1 MDMAPGLIGGSQ
13 ATVMMLSV
21 TPPQPLMATT
31 YTSQEDMMGTLIQKI
46 WQEIQKALPPTIQNS
61 PNSRSSS
68 TYGRSVRFNSPGQNG

>member
-46 WQEIQKALPPTIQNS
+46 WQEIQKALPPTFDVQLFKFRLFL
-61 PNSRSSS
+61 SRCKIVISSILI
-68 TYGRSVRFNSPGQNG
+68 F